1 MVGTLLGVLSS
12 RRPNGLLSQCI
23 TVLSLVGFAAPV
35 FWTGMLLVLAFASW
49 WPVLPVSG
57 MRSADAAGGAGLADL
72 LDVARHLVLPALTLA
87 LVYLAQYSRL
97 SRSSMLDVLGAD
109 YIRTARAKGLAE
121 HVVLYRHALRNA
133 LLPVV
138 TMLGLQFGNVMA
150 GAIIVETVFNW
161 PGLGRLAFDS
171 VLRRDYPTILGVLLF
186 SSIVVVVMNLVTDLC
201 YRLIDPASRRP
212 ETMNAITPPSVSVP
226 SVAAPQAAAHAEHP
240 AREALRMFL
249 RNPSAIAGMAMLLIV
264 LLVAIAGPWIWPA
277 DPFEI
282 RTMPLSPP
290 FSEEAWLGSDQLGR
304 DVLTGIIHGGRATL
318 MVGAFAALLSV
329 CIGVTLGAMAGYYGG
344 RVDALLMR
352 VTEFFQ
358 VLPALLFAM
367 VVVTLFSPSL
377 VTVTLAIGSVSWPAT
392 ARLTRA
398 EFMRIRQLEFVR
410 AESAIGAPRPHHL
423 EGDPAQCAAAAG
435 GVGHAG
441 RGRRHP
447 VRGRPVLPGPG

>member
-1 MVGTLLGVLSS
+1 
-12 RRPNGLLSQCI
+12 
-23 TVLSLVGFAAPV
+23 
-35 FWTGMLLVLAFASW
+35 
-49 WPVLPVSG
+49 
-57 MRSADAAGGAGLADL
+57 
-72 LDVARHLVLPALTLA
+72 
-87 LVYLAQYSRL
+87 
-97 SRSSMLDVLGAD
+97 
-109 YIRTARAKGLAE
+109 
-121 HVVLYRHALRNA
+121 
-133 LLPVV
+133 
-138 TMLGLQFGNVMA
+138 
-150 GAIIVETVFNW
+150 
-161 PGLGRLAFDS
+161 
-171 VLRRDYPTILGVLLF
+171 
-186 SSIVVVVMNLVTDLC
+186 
-201 YRLIDPASRRP
+201 
-212 ETMNAITPPSVSVP
+212 MNAITPPSVSVA
-226 SVAAPQAAAHAEHP
+226 SVAAPQAAAPAEHP

-410 AESAIGAPRPHHL
+410 AESAIGARHDRIIWKVILPNALPPL
-423 EGDPAQCAAAAG
+423 VVSATLAVGAAILFEAGLSFLGLGDPNQMSWGLMIGSARQYLLSCWWAVAFPGAAIF
-435 GVGHAG
+435 VT
-441 RGRRHP
+441 
-447 VRGRPVLPGPG
+447 VLAVSLIGDGLNDALNPKLRER